1 MCLAFIGLFIYK
13 GLLCFAMCIPTNFI
27 MSEAMQCHWAV
38 IVCAALEEWWW
49 RCRKNGFFLSLR
61 TVCVHVGVRV
71 FLCECECVCMC
82 VIFTF

>member
-38 IVCAALEEWWW
+38 IVCATLGGMVVEMQKEWAFPFLE
-49 RCRKNGFFLSLR
+49 N
-61 TVCVHVGVRV
+61 
-71 FLCECECVCMC
+71 CVCACGCAC
-82 VIFTF
+82 VSL